1 MDNAIEVIKAIGY
14 LIIYPVGIA
23 WISIQIARFHFEKDI
38 KKQYLVAKDKVAIDI
53 VNSLSGMLLNM
64 WELVNINTWV
74 AAGTMR
80 AEDPNTI
87 QRRQAALDNFHNFIR
102 QSYTQL
108 GQMGLY
114 YGTEIVEPIAQL
126 HSELNEMVNNND
138 FRLFE
143 NWDSFRRQR
152 LLPILERLHIELRET
167 VFDRVKSFHLYS

>member
-1 MDNAIEVIKAIGY
+1 
-14 LIIYPVGIA
+14 
-23 WISIQIARFHFEKDI
+23 
-38 KKQYLVAKDKVAIDI
+38 
-53 VNSLSGMLLNM
+53 
-64 WELVNINTWV
+64 
-74 AAGTMR
+74 AGTMR

-87 QRRQAALDNFHNFIR
+87 QRRQAALDNFHHFIR

>member
-102 QSYTQL
+102 L
-108 GQMGLY
+108 R
-114 YGTEIVEPIAQL
+114 
-126 HSELNEMVNNND
+126 
-138 FRLFE
+138 RLPE
-143 NWDSFRRQR
+143 YMYR
-152 LLPILERLHIELRET
+152 
-167 VFDRVKSFHLYS
+167 